1 METRQKAPHHMTK
14 EYKSLKEKG
23 LISECGKFIIEQKD
37 EKGGVDENPNLDILG
52 ISTKPLETSQSDQA
66 NSQEP
71 TVPLSEVKKMM
82 EEMEERFK
90 QNLQQPAPA
99 QPQVYASLQ
108 PQTFD
113 ITDNIPEFKNWEVK
127 EREYRLVNNQRPITR
142 SIQRAH
148 TKERALQYFNKE
160 TGKTHTM
167 RYSSNQPSF
176 FIENQSKEA
185 KDILDAEIIF
195 QFGTLKL
202 GVEDTNL
209 QKFLHI
215 HTDFGVLFEEHDPSK
230 LARQNI
236 EARKLKNKAESL
248 IDSVGRTMNRAIV
261 SLETPHYIEAWTN
274 DQVEEAVWDFVGKDP
289 KKYIEYCQDPSTAIK
304 GLAKTA
310 LAKGWLKYKDYKFYD
325 ENDNRLMEVDRNKN
339 EFDEIANFFQSS
351 DGRNIYEY
359 LLGKTR

>member
-1 METRQKAPHHMTK
+1 METRVKPHHLSK
-14 EYKSLKEKG
+14 EYKEAKANGLLDKEGYLMKEEKG
-23 LISECGKFIIEQKD
+23 
-37 EKGGVDENPNLDILG
+37 EKVYVINSNEKTHVAINTNNGE
-52 ISTKPLETSQSDQA
+52 ISTNPQLSNT
-66 NSQEP
+66 QEP

-82 EEMEERFK
+82 EEMEQRFT
-90 QNLQQPAPA
+90 QNLQQNSTPT
-99 QPQVYASLQ
+99 QPQNYPSLQ

-127 EREYRLVNNQRPITR
+127 EREYRLVDNQRPITR

-176 FIENQSKEA
+176 FIENQSKDP

-195 QFGTLKL
+195 NFGTLKL

-230 LARQNI
+230 LARQNV
-236 EARKLKNKAESL
+236 ENRKLKNKAESL
-248 IDSVGRTMNRAIV
+248 IETVGNSMNRAIA
-261 SLETPHYIEAWTN
+261 SLEAVGYIEAWTN
-274 DQVEEAVWDFVGKDP
+274 DQVEEAIWDFVGKEP
-289 KKYIEYCQDPSTAIK
+289 KKYIEYCDDPNTAIK
-304 GLAKTA
+304 GVAKSA
-310 LAKGWLKYKDYKFYD
+310 LAKGNLIYKNFRFYD
-325 ENDNRLMEVDRNKN
+325 ADNTLLLEVDRNKN
-339 EFDEIANFFQSS
+339 EYDEIANYFKTS
-351 DGRNIYEY
+351 DGRNLYEF
-359 LLGKTR
+359 LLNKQ